1 MLTLS
6 IPTYDM
12 NMMTIKGHSGCL
24 RPFSKFDLERS
35 ISDLEGKN
43 SKFRL
48 LEGLRISTK
57 NISVRFRRFPVET
70 VGGDIF

>member
-1 MLTLS
+1 MS
-6 IPTYDM
+6 VPKYHM
-12 NMMTIKGHSGCL
+12 NIMKISGHEGYL
-24 RPFSKFDLERS
+24 WPFSKFDLERS

-70 VGGDIF
+70 VGGDRF